1 MDSKC
6 CEQIELEGLIR
17 WRHTPLPHACYFPA
31 NPLPPRNTS
40 RIKINNSCSPNLE
53 GTREHTDTERLTRLQ
68 KKPPPPETI
77 RCASLAAFSQK
88 QHQTRLPGKNRP
100 DCFIL
105 SAVKIKLFFFPDV
118 WLLCWV
124 FSPSLLVLQV
134 ISVFPTGA
142 HISARCSTAADNR
155 HWTWT
160 ACSVF
165 YLLHPK
171 NVFMSFMFPNFML
184 LFCIFWF
191 PAQRSL
197 DLPWVHIK

>member
-134 ISVFPTGA
+134 ISVFSHRRTYL
-142 HISARCSTAADNR
+142 CK
-155 HWTWT
+155 
-160 ACSVF
+160 VF
-165 YLLHPK
+165 HSGRQQALNMDGMQCVLLIASQKCVH
-171 NVFMSFMFPNFML
+171 VFHVS
-184 LFCIFWF
+184 
-191 PAQRSL
+191 
-197 DLPWVHIK
+197 